1 MPTVADS
8 GSWKQKVT
16 TPKTTLAMASAF
28 SIIGKEG
35 NQTTGNWGGNAV
47 IAITKLHS

>member
-1 MPTVADS
+1 MPTVAVADS

-28 SIIGKEG
+28 SIMGKKEIKP
-35 NQTTGNWGGNAV
+35 QVTGEV
-47 IAITKLHS
+47 ML